1 MLVSLI
7 QCHGCSYIC
16 FFDKLQIEVFTDTCT
31 KGNQFDGDT
40 DIFRIIVDIH
50 FSIENNRR
58 VGSLVLCLLG
68 SWLFLREHNKEP
80 KIDVIFSDCLER
92 SGCSN

>member
-1 MLVSLI
+1 
-7 QCHGCSYIC
+7 
-16 FFDKLQIEVFTDTCT
+16 
-31 KGNQFDGDT
+31 NQFDGDA

-68 SWLFLREHNKEP
+68 SRLFLREHNKEP

-92 SGCSN
+92 SSCSN